1 MDGRQLNHAS
11 SITSSQMA
19 GLVSYGSSDEEENLQ
34 VEAPQPL
41 VSSSTRSSMNG
52 ISSGMFQSS
61 ALPADHRPEYQHDL
75 SPPAISGPV
84 LGPINPVDQN
94 LTQPTGEDG
103 VVESPYSAN
112 RALLRDL
119 TLPTAPNYDIPT
131 SPPGSPDAST
141 NSKFKHFLEL
151 KRQGIHFNE
160 KLAKSSALRNPSLM
174 QKLMEFSGISETGQY
189 STILSRNLWD
199 PTFPGYAYKEELA
212 KSQQS
217 VLKKRED
224 TKTRCQRDA
233 LDFVPAGSG
242 QSSRKRKPGYP
253 EGRE

>member
-1 MDGRQLNHAS
+1 M
-11 SITSSQMA
+11 
-19 GLVSYGSSDEEENLQ
+19 
-34 VEAPQPL
+34 
-41 VSSSTRSSMNG
+41 
-52 ISSGMFQSS
+52 
-61 ALPADHRPEYQHDL
+61 
-75 SPPAISGPV
+75 
-84 LGPINPVDQN
+84 NPVDQN

-119 TLPTAPNYDIPT
+119 TLPTAPNYDIPS

-151 KRQGIHFNE
+151 KRQGVHFNE
-160 KLAKSSALRNPSLM
+160 KLAKSSALKNPSLM